1 MRKKFKKYMHNRYF
15 YLNSIGVSL
24 EENEYSINHKA
35 PELTTEEIAEIKSKW
50 YGICKDLKIGFSGF
64 KGYKLNYGFNA
75 EYVPFAYF
83 FLGWLEY
90 LLPLTLPEFLP
101 IKE

>member
-50 YGICKDLKIGFSGF
+50 
-64 KGYKLNYGFNA
+64 
-75 EYVPFAYF
+75 
-83 FLGWLEY
+83 
-90 LLPLTLPEFLP
+90 
-101 IKE
+101 